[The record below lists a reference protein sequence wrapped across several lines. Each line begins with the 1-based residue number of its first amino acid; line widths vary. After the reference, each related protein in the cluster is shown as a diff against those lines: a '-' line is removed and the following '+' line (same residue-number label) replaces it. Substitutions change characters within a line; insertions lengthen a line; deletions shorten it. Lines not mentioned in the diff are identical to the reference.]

1 MQDMKS
7 TYKKQ
12 GLAFVDSPQEAFF
25 FLRNRWE
32 GGGVEGGVGGRIV
45 VGI

>member
-1 MQDMKS
+1 MQDVKS
-7 TYKKQ
+7 TYKNQ
-12 GLAFVDSPQEAFF
+12 GIAFVDSPQEALF

-32 GGGVEGGVGGRIV
+32 GGRVEGGVGGRIV